1 MSEIRPRKM
10 LIQAYIHQG
19 LFIEM
24 FCTAALVLSVLMLAA
39 ESESSLSSVPCMC
52 LISES
57 TESKLTPL
65 APLGFGF
72 MLWAVE
78 LFSVEY
84 TGGAIK

>member
-1 MSEIRPRKM
+1 
-10 LIQAYIHQG
+10 
-19 LFIEM
+19 M

-39 ESESSLSSVPCMC
+39 ESKPRPDYLRIRIDANLTLFATSS
-52 LISES
+52 
-57 TESKLTPL
+57 ESKLTPI